1 MIPVKVES
9 QSYGGRVLARRV
21 SNNVQ
26 IHVSIEQ
33 LQVPENMN
41 VKALET
47 LYG

>member
-1 MIPVKVES
+1 MIPVKVEYPV
-9 QSYGGRVLARRV
+9 YGGKVVARRC

-33 LQVPENMN
+33 LQVPEGYNA
-41 VKALET
+41 KALET

>member
-1 MIPVKVES
+1 MIPVKIES
-9 QSYGGRVLARRV
+9 QSYGGKVVARRV
-21 SNNVQ
+21 SNSVQ

-33 LQVPENMN
+33 LQVPESMN